1 MLDKE
6 VRRARLME
14 DGRKR
19 ECEIMRGEGEMEMA
33 FCSRVEVPAAF
44 LLWSSDGARIILRW
58 YDVH

>member
-1 MLDKE
+1 M
-6 VRRARLME
+6 RRARLME

-44 LLWSSDGARIILRW
+44 LLWSSNGARMI
-58 YDVH
+58 